1 MAQQITRRSNIM
13 QDYADDYD
21 KIMLSLKEKYVL
33 HRILK
38 KRKISYDFC
47 SEQQKDIFLKH
58 DLICIQQKQ
67 TLTSTGKVIVDG
79 NAPKFIQ
86 PTDKATRYFLY
97 RKEDYFKGKLPVVIA
112 LIALVISII
121 SLVLQYPF

>member
-1 MAQQITRRSNIM
+1 M
-13 QDYADDYD
+13 QNYADDYD

-38 KRKISYDFC
+38 KRKVSLDFC

-58 DLICIQQKQ
+58 DLIYIQQKQ
-67 TLTSTGKVIVDG
+67 NIISTGRVVVDG

-86 PTDKATRYFLY
+86 PTDKAFRYFLY
-97 RKEDYFKGKLPVVIA
+97 RKETYFKGKLPVVIA
-112 LIALVISII
+112 VIALILSIADFI
-121 SLVLQYPF
+121 RTWII

>member
-1 MAQQITRRSNIM
+1 M

-47 SEQQKDIFLKH
+47 SEQQRDIFLKH
-58 DLICIQQKQ
+58 DLICIQREQ
-67 TLTSTGKVIVDG
+67 TVTSTGRVSVDTS
-79 NAPKFIQ
+79 APKFIQ